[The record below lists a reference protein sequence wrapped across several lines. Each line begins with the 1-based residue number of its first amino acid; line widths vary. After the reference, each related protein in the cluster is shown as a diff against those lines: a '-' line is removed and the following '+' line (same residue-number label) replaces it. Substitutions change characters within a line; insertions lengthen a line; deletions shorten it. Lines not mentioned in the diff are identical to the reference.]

1 MTLRQRLLFLTL
13 GAALLTGCSS
23 VPREATPS
31 PIEVK
36 PLSESKPARPNPIQL
51 YNEPYKVCGP
61 MVCLKPSEAQRS
73 LENKVE
79 IGRWMG
85 QANSLIKFYE
95 NRSSS
100 GAVY

>member
-1 MTLRQRLLFLTL
+1 
-13 GAALLTGCSS
+13 
-23 VPREATPS
+23 
-31 PIEVK
+31 
-36 PLSESKPARPNPIQL
+36 
-51 YNEPYKVCGP
+51 